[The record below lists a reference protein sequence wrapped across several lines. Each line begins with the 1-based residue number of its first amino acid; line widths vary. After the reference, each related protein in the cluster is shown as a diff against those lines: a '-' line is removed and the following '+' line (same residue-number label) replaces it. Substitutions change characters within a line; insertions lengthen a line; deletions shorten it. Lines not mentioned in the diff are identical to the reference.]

1 MAAGRPKK
9 PTAQKKAQG
18 TSRKHRENKNEPKF
32 EPLSVKTSPPD
43 YFNIYAVEMWNTLL
57 KEYEKQKIIETV
69 DVFAFEK
76 LCFNFGIWKDC
87 AVNIS
92 RNPLLLENTP
102 HGGTSATVQ
111 LLYKSFNACEKMM
124 SRFGLTPSDRSRLG
138 LLKNKDDDPDT
149 NKMKGLIG
157 A

>member
-1 MAAGRPKK
+1 MAAGRPPK

-32 EPLSVKTSPPD
+32 EPLCVKTPPPE
-43 YFNIYAVEMWNTLL
+43 YFNIYSKNMWAALL
-57 KEYEKQKIIETV
+57 KEYEKQGVIETV
-69 DVFAFEK
+69 DIFAFEK

-87 AVNIS
+87 AVQIS
-92 RNPLLLENTP
+92 KTPSLLENES
-102 HGGTSATVQ
+102 HGGLSATVQ
-111 LLYKSFNACEKMM
+111 LMYKSFNACEKMM

-138 LLKNKDDDPDT
+138 LTKNKDDDPDT
-149 NKMKGLIG
+149 KKMKGLIG